1 MLRRMVILGLLCGA
15 LCCAQPA
22 SAQGLW
28 LGYPG
33 FFPYGFGYPSLSG
46 GFAPVGFGYPVV
58 VRPVYVARPVIYG
71 GVVSSG
77 LAPVY
82 RPRPAVRVP
91 LNRAYR
97 RIWRRGW

>member
-1 MLRRMVILGLLCGA
+1 MLRRIAILGLLLGA

-33 FFPYGFGYPSLSG
+33 FFPYGFGYPSLYG
-46 GFAPVGFGYPVV
+46 GFAPVAYPVIA
-58 VRPVYVARPVIYG
+58 RPVYVARPVIDSE
-71 GVVSSG
+71 VV
-77 LAPVY
+77 PVY

>member
-1 MLRRMVILGLLCGA
+1 MLRRIVILGLLLGA
-15 LCCAQPA
+15 LSCAQPA

-33 FFPYGFGYPSLSG
+33 IFQYGFGYPSLYG
-46 GFAPVGFGYPVV
+46 GFAPVAYPVV
-58 VRPVYVARPVIYG
+58 ARPVYVARPVIYG